1 MPTRSPARC
10 RKPSRK
16 RKNAGPFRLAYN
28 KKNKITPTSIK
39 KSIQDI
45 LSSVYEADYVTVPV
59 AKEKQK
65 EFAEPHQ
72 IPLLI
77 KQLRK
82 RMKDAATRLDF
93 EEAAELRDRIKVLQ
107 EEELLWK

>member
-1 MPTRSPARC
+1 M
-10 RKPSRK
+10 
-16 RKNAGPFRLAYN
+16 AYN

-59 AKEKQK
+59 AKDKQK
-65 EFAEPHQ
+65 EFAEPQ
-72 IPLLI
+72 QVPLLI

-93 EEAAELRDRIKVLQ
+93 EEAAELAGPDQGVAGRGIVVEIKNR
-107 EEELLWK
+107 LWARPAIGLKAESSYVN